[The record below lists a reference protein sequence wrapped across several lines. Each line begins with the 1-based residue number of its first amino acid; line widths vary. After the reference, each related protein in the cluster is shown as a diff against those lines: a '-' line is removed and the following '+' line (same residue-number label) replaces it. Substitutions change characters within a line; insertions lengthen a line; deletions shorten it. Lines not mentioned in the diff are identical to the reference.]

1 LLESLKTKEKSI
13 MPINFRLPAEP
24 SAARIHAQL
33 DAMKAAQLRDGA
45 PSAALRKD
53 RIDRAIALLR
63 SNKDALVDA
72 ISADYSC
79 RGKQQTLLADIL
91 ASIEGLRF
99 NREHLDAWMAQ
110 PATTEPFPGVKAK
123 VEYQPLGVVGII
135 SPWNFP
141 IVLAFGPLAGA
152 FAAGNRAIIKPSEL
166 TPVTSELLAELIAR
180 AFDSDEL
187 TTVLGGAET
196 GAAFSAQPFDHLVFT
211 GSTQVAHSVMRA
223 ASGNLVP
230 VTLEL
235 GGKSP
240 VLVSKDAD
248 LQRAAQRVMTVKT
261 FNAGQICL
269 APDYVL
275 IPAGRIDAFVEHAK
289 AAVSQMYPSIR
300 ENPDYT
306 AMINVRGFERQLS
319 LVDDARQQGAKVVSL
334 APADEDLS
342 DPAVRK
348 MAPTLITGTADTM
361 RVMQEEIFGP
371 VLPVV
376 TYETFDEA
384 LAYVNARPRPLALYY
399 FGDDAAGHEQV
410 SARTTSGALVVNDAM
425 THVFFDTLPFGG
437 VGASGMGH
445 YHGEYGYRTF
455 SHAKPVVV
463 QSAGGESNLLMR
475 APYLAATEAAVNG
488 MIDG

>member
-1 LLESLKTKEKSI
+1 MQKNFKL
-13 MPINFRLPAEP
+13 PIEP
-24 SAARIHAQL
+24 SGAQIRSHL
-33 DAMKAAQLRDGA
+33 DAMKATQIKEGP

-53 RIDRAIALLR
+53 RLDRAIDLLR
-63 SNKDALVDA
+63 SHKDALADA
-72 ISADYSC
+72 INTDYSC

-91 ASIEGLRF
+91 ASIEGLKF
-99 NREHLDAWMAQ
+99 NREHLDAWMSQ
-110 PATTEPFPGVKAK
+110 PATTEPFPGVKTR
-123 VEYQPLGVVGII
+123 VEYQPLGVIGII

-152 FAAGNRAIIKPSEL
+152 FAAGNRAILKPSEL
-166 TPVTSELLAELIAR
+166 TPNTSALMAELIAQY
-180 AFDSDEL
+180 FNSDEL
-187 TTVLGGAET
+187 TTVLGGPET

-211 GSTQVAHSVMRA
+211 GSTQVAHHVMRA
-223 ASGNLVP
+223 ASENLVP

-240 VLVSKDAD
+240 VLVSPHAD
-248 LQRAAQRVMTVKT
+248 LQRVAERVLTVKT

-269 APDYVL
+269 SPDYVL
-275 IPAGRIDAFVEHAK
+275 IPADRVRAFVAHAE
-289 AAVSQMYPSIR
+289 AAVAQMYPTMR

-306 AMINVRGFERQLS
+306 AMIDVRGFERQLA
-319 LVDDARQQGAKVVSL
+319 LVEDARQKGASTVSL
-334 APADEDLS
+334 APPHEDLN

-348 MAPTLITGTADTM
+348 MAPTIITGATDAM

-376 TYETFDEA
+376 TYETLDDA
-384 LAYVNARPRPLALYY
+384 LAFINNRPRPLALYY
-399 FGDDAAGHEQV
+399 FGDDPAEQQRV
-410 SARTTSGALVVNDAM
+410 ARRTTSGALVVNDAM
-425 THVFFDTLPFGG
+425 THVFFDSLPFGG

-455 SHAKPVVV
+455 SHAKPIVF

-475 APYLAATEAAVNG
+475 APYLAQTQDAVNG
-488 MIDG
+488 MIAA

>member
-1 LLESLKTKEKSI
+1 MSKPF
-13 MPINFRLPAEP
+13 MLPAEAT
-24 SAARIHAQL
+24 AAQIRAQL
-33 DAMKAAQLRDGA
+33 DAMKTAQLKEGPPPLAVR
-45 PSAALRKD
+45 RD
-53 RIDRAIALLR
+53 RIDRAIDLLR
-63 SNKDALVDA
+63 SNKDALVEA
-72 ISADYSC
+72 INADYSC

-99 NREHLDAWMAQ
+99 NREHLEAWMAQ
-110 PATTEPFPGVKAK
+110 PATAEPFPGVKAR

-141 IVLAFGPLAGA
+141 VVLAFGPLGGA
-152 FAAGNRAIIKPSEL
+152 FAAGNRAILKPSEM
-166 TPVTSELLAELIAR
+166 TPQTSELLAELIAR
-180 AFDSDEL
+180 NFDSDEF

-211 GSTQVAHSVMRA
+211 GSTQVAHHVMRA
-223 ASGNLVP
+223 ASDNLVP

-240 VLVSKDAD
+240 VLVGNDAD
-248 LQRAAQRVMTVKT
+248 LALAAQRVLTVKT

-269 APDYVL
+269 SPDYVL
-275 IPAGRIDAFVEHAK
+275 VPANRADAFVQHAK
-289 AAVSQMYPSIR
+289 AAVAQMYPTMR

-306 AMINVRGFERQLS
+306 AMINVRGFERQLA
-319 LVDDARQQGAKVVSL
+319 LVEDARQKGANVVNL
-334 APADEDLS
+334 GPASEDLS

-348 MAPTLITGTADTM
+348 MAPTIVRNANDTM

-376 TYETFDEA
+376 TYETLDEA
-384 LAYVNARPRPLALYY
+384 LAYINARPRPLALYH
-399 FGDDAAGHEQV
+399 FGNDALEQHEV
-410 SARTTSGALVVNDAM
+410 ASRTTSGALVVNDAM
-425 THVFFDTLPFGG
+425 THVFFDSLPFGG

-475 APYLAATEAAVNG
+475 APYLAATEAAVKG
-488 MIDG
+488 MIDA

>member
-1 LLESLKTKEKSI
+1 MS
-13 MPINFRLPAEP
+13 MNFRLPDAP
-24 SAARIHAQL
+24 SAAQIQTQL
-33 DAMKAAQLRDGA
+33 DAMKAAQLREGA
-45 PSAALRKD
+45 PTATLRKD
-53 RIDRAIALLR
+53 RLDRAIALLR
-63 SNKDALVDA
+63 SNKDALVEA
-72 ISADYSC
+72 INADYSC

-110 PATTEPFPGVKAK
+110 PAATEPFPGVQAR

-166 TPVTSELLAELIAR
+166 TPATSELLAELIAR
-180 AFDSDEL
+180 DFDSDEL
-187 TTVLGGAET
+187 TTVPGGAET
-196 GAAFSAQPFDHLVFT
+196 GATFSALPFDHLVFT
-211 GSTQVAHSVMRA
+211 GSTQVAHHVMRA

-240 VLVSKDAD
+240 VLVGKDAD
-248 LQRAAQRVMTVKT
+248 LQRVAERVMTVKT

-269 APDYVL
+269 SPDYVL
-275 IPAGRIDAFVEHAK
+275 LPAGRVDAFVEHAK
-289 AAVSQMYPSIR
+289 AAVSRMYPSMR
-300 ENPDYT
+300 ANPDYT
-306 AMINVRGFERQLS
+306 AMINVRGFERQLA
-319 LVDDARQQGAKVVSL
+319 LVDDARQQGANVVSF
-334 APADEDLS
+334 APAHEDLS

-348 MAPTLITGTADTM
+348 MAPTVITGTAQTM

-376 TYETFDEA
+376 TYESFDEA
-384 LAYVNARPRPLALYY
+384 LAYINARPRPLALYY
-399 FGDDAAGHEQV
+399 FGDNTAEHEQV
-410 SARTTSGALVVNDAM
+410 SRGTTSGALVVNDAM

-455 SHAKPVVV
+455 SHAKPVVI
-463 QSAGGESNLLMR
+463 QSAGGDSNLLMR
-475 APYLAATEAAVNG
+475 APYLAATEAAVSG

>member
-1 LLESLKTKEKSI
+1 
-13 MPINFRLPAEP
+13 MPNKFKLPIEP
-24 SAARIHAQL
+24 SGAQIRAHL
-33 DAMKAAQLRDGA
+33 DAMKATQIKEGP

-53 RIDRAIALLR
+53 RLDRAIDLLR
-63 SNKDALVDA
+63 SHKDALADA
-72 ISADYSC
+72 INTDYSC

-91 ASIEGLRF
+91 ASIEGLKF
-99 NREHLDAWMAQ
+99 NREHLDAWMSQ
-110 PATTEPFPGVKAK
+110 PATIEPFPGVKTR

-152 FAAGNRAIIKPSEL
+152 FAAGNRAILKPSEL
-166 TPVTSELLAELIAR
+166 TPNTSALMAELIAQY
-180 AFDSDEL
+180 FNSDEL
-187 TTVLGGAET
+187 TTVLGGPET

-211 GSTQVAHSVMRA
+211 GSTQVAHHVMRA
-223 ASGNLVP
+223 ASENLVP

-240 VLVSKDAD
+240 VLVSPHAD
-248 LQRAAQRVMTVKT
+248 LQRVAERVLTVKT

-269 APDYVL
+269 SPDYVL
-275 IPAGRIDAFVEHAK
+275 IPADRVRAFVAHAE
-289 AAVSQMYPSIR
+289 AAVAQMYPTMR

-306 AMINVRGFERQLS
+306 AMIDVRGFERQLA
-319 LVDDARQQGAKVVSL
+319 LVEDASQKGASTVSL
-334 APADEDLS
+334 APHHEDLN

-348 MAPTLITGTADTM
+348 MAPTIITGATDTM

-376 TYETFDEA
+376 TYETLDDA
-384 LAYVNARPRPLALYY
+384 LAFINSRPRPLALYY
-399 FGDDAAGHEQV
+399 FGDDPAEQQRV
-410 SARTTSGALVVNDAM
+410 ARRTTSGALVVNDAM
-425 THVFFDTLPFGG
+425 THVFFDSLPFGG

-455 SHAKPVVV
+455 SHAKPVVF

-475 APYLAATEAAVNG
+475 APYLAQTQDAVNG
-488 MIDG
+488 MIAA